1 MPVPYRGRVIAT
13 LSDVPLR
20 GRRVLVRLDLNSPV
34 DPDTGRILS
43 DHRIRAAASSVKRLV
58 EEGAAVVAMS
68 HQGRPLE
75 SDFTGLEAHA
85 EELARLSGVNVS
97 FVDDVIGPE
106 AIRRIKSVSP
116 GEVLLLQNTRL
127 VSEDYIEAPPEVHAR
142 SFMVRRL
149 APLFDLYVNDAF
161 SVSHRS
167 QASVVGFPLVIPGVA
182 GPLTERELDALDRA
196 LERSGRPIVVFLG
209 GAKLKD
215 AISIM
220 EALGSGAADEI
231 LTGGLVGLM
240 VLAAMG
246 KRVPG
251 PVAEVIERKAGEGWR
266 QRIVR
271 LLDSGAP
278 VRAPKD
284 FRSEVDG
291 DVVVVPSDNI
301 VGAPKDIGPATVEEY
316 SKVIEGA
323 RAVVMRGPAGVIED
337 ERFRWGTVK
346 LVEAALRSRAYTLLG
361 GGHFN
366 AVLSELPEELR
377 ARVGHVSTAG
387 GALLYFLAG
396 RPLPGLEA
404 LALSAEKFG
413 LAG

>member
-1 MPVPYRGRVIAT
+1 MPVPYRGRVIAS
-13 LSDVPLR
+13 LSDVPVR
-20 GRRVLVRLDLNSPV
+20 GRRVLVRLDINSPV
-34 DPDTGRILS
+34 DPLSGRILS
-43 DHRIRAAASSVKRLV
+43 DHRLRAAAATIRMLV

-75 SDFTGLEAHA
+75 SDFTSLERHA
-85 EELARLSGVNVS
+85 EELSRLSGVHVG

-106 AIRRIKSVSP
+106 AIRRIKRVSP
-116 GEVLLLQNTRL
+116 GEVLLLENTRL
-127 VSEDYIEAPPEVHAR
+127 VSEDFIEAPPEVHAKG
-142 SFMVRRL
+142 FMVRRL

-167 QASVVGFPLVIPGVA
+167 QASVVGFPLVIPGAA
-182 GPLTERELDALDRA
+182 GPVTEKELDALDRA

-209 GAKLKD
+209 GAKLRD

-220 EALGSGAADEI
+220 EALGSGSADEI

-240 VLAAMG
+240 VLAAQG
-246 KRVPG
+246 YRLPA
-251 PVAEVIERKAGEGWR
+251 PVLDLVERKAGEGWR
-266 QRIVR
+266 ARLAR
-271 LLDSGAP
+271 LLEGGAP
-278 VRAPKD
+278 LRAPRD
-284 FRSEVDG
+284 FRSEIDG
-291 DVVVVPSDNI
+291 RVVLVPADRI
-301 VGAPKDIGPATVEEY
+301 AGAPKDIGPATVDEY
-316 SKVIEGA
+316 SRIIAEA

-346 LVEAALRSRAYTLLG
+346 LVEAALRSKAYTLLG

-366 AVLSELPEELR
+366 TVLNELPEELR

-387 GALLYFLAG
+387 GALLYFLAS